1 MFIRREKRDDRWGKS
16 TGHRPAPVDGVEEG
30 RERETEIDR
39 EKEQEGKR
47 VSDKCFGGD
56 FLPGLLWPF
65 ILLLLALSSHLA

>member
-1 MFIRREKRDDRWGKS
+1 MIGGEKAQATGQLQWMEWRW
-16 TGHRPAPVDGVEEG
+16 AE